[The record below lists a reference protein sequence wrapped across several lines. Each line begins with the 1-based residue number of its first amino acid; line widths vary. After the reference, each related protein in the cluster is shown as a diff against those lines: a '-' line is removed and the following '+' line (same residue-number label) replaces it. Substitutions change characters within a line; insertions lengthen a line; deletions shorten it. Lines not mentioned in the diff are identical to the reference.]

1 MKGSEKKNFVSEGN
15 DWSHP
20 GLPGLT
26 RIALHGRQT
35 GMESE
40 CDDDDDVDD
49 VDDDIVANINLAYID
64 ISEQPNEQ
72 HFC

>member
-1 MKGSEKKNFVSEGN
+1 MRA
-15 DWSHP
+15 
-20 GLPGLT
+20 LPGLT

-40 CDDDDDVDD
+40 CDDDDDVD
-49 VDDDIVANINLAYID
+49 VVVDDIVAINLAYIN
-64 ISEQPNEQ
+64 ISLEQPNEQ